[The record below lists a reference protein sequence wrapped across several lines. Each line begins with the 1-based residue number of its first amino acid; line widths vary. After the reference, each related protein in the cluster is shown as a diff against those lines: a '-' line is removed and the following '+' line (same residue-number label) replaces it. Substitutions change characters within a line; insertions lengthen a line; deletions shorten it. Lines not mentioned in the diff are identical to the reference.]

1 MPLFSYRPPHK
12 NKIGLTLSC
21 VCLVIAAILIV
32 SSSFLPQLRSVPQI
46 IGFCF
51 ALVSILL
58 ITKFV
63 LREFTYAIE
72 EAADG
77 YEFAIY
83 EIQSKRRITVCRI
96 GFSDITDMGDFAG
109 SDAEL
114 RSSLGVEKSY
124 SYYPDIAQKG
134 KYYIKATINE
144 NDVLVIF
151 APNDELIETIKKCR
165 RQQKSGDEEFF
176 E

>member
-1 MPLFSYRPPHK
+1 
-12 NKIGLTLSC
+12 
-21 VCLVIAAILIV
+21 
-32 SSSFLPQLRSVPQI
+32 
-46 IGFCF
+46 
-51 ALVSILL
+51 
-58 ITKFV
+58 
-63 LREFTYAIE
+63 
-72 EAADG
+72 
-77 YEFAIY
+77 
-83 EIQSKRRITVCRI
+83 
-96 GFSDITDMGDFAG
+96 MGDFAG
-109 SDAEL
+109 SNAEL